1 MPINPPV
8 RAREFQVLDPCLL
21 GRPVHLLPA
30 FANRLAETLGAAVA
44 SPGGRRYWGAWRLAG
59 LSFERAPED
68 RKLRWLGVNGP
79 YGMAAVAFERALLL
93 GLLEGRYARN
103 APSSAQ
109 RDPHAERVTA
119 TEERLAATL
128 AQQLAALLDAR
139 VAEGLAATGAEPT
152 PLSPN
157 EASRAAVAPA
167 SAPGKTEWVLRIAL
181 RAPYGVPAAAATA
194 VAAEGESEGESE
206 GEGERAADDAGMGSA
221 PAAIAS
227 ASASAPAPASQD
239 GQIWIALDHALMAHV
254 LQGLM
259 DKRAGTRAPRMPGEP
274 LASSLNV
281 KLDGRLVSKEVTL
294 AALFALKVG
303 DVIPVS
309 VGRADVL
316 LGDARLFTAAVAE
329 HKGKLC
335 LTSFEDAE

>member
-1 MPINPPV
+1 MPINPPA

-30 FANRLAETLGAAVA
+30 FANRLAETLGAAIA
-44 SPGGRRYWGAWRLAG
+44 APGGRRYWGAWRLAG
-59 LSFERAPED
+59 LSFERAPD
-68 RKLRWLGVNGP
+68 AAGLRWLGVNGP

-103 APSSAQ
+103 APAAAQ
-109 RDPHAERVTA
+109 RDPQAERVTA

-128 AQQLAALLDAR
+128 AQQLAALLDTR
-139 VAEGLAATGAEPT
+139 VADGLAAAGAEPT
-152 PLSPN
+152 PLTPN
-157 EASRAAVAPA
+157 PASRAAVAPA
-167 SAPGKTEWVLRIAL
+167 SAPGKTEWVLRIVL
-181 RAPYGVPAAAATA
+181 RAPYGAPAAAAPVEA
-194 VAAEGESEGESE
+194 DADGVAP
-206 GEGERAADDAGMGSA
+206 ADDAAAA
-221 PAAIAS
+221 PVGAS
-227 ASASAPAPASQD
+227 APASQD

-259 DKRAGTRAPRMPGEP
+259 DKRTGSRGPRRPSEP
-274 LASSLNV
+274 LESSLNV

-316 LGDARLFTAAVAE
+316 LDDARLFTAAVAE